1 MSAAF
6 AHDRFLTTQ
15 WSMVLAAGGNAASD
29 ESARTEALAT
39 LCELYWYPLYAFVRR
54 RGYDPD
60 AAQDLTQAFFTR
72 VIEKAYLRDATPT
85 RGRFRSFLLGS
96 LKHFLANEWDHARA
110 LKRGGGA
117 VLLALDVELGEGES
131 RYRLEP
137 ADDETPEHLF
147 ERQWA
152 LSLLERVLT
161 RLREEHNAAGKRAQ
175 FDALKPVLTGDPIGE
190 TYAQLGERLNM
201 SEGAVKV
208 AVHRLRRRMRALLE
222 EEITRTI
229 ADPRDID
236 DEIQHLFEVLS

>member
-1 MSAAF
+1 MSA

-15 WSMVLAAGGNAASD
+15 WSVVLAAGGTASA
-29 ESARTEALAT
+29 ESAAALAT

-54 RGYDPD
+54 RGHDPD

-72 VIEKAYLRDATPT
+72 VIEKAYLRDATPS

-110 LKRGGGA
+110 QKRGGGA
-117 VLLALDVELGEGES
+117 TMVPLDVELGAGET

-137 ADDETPEHLF
+137 ADDETPERLF

-152 LSLLERVLT
+152 LALLERVLG
-161 RLREEHNAAGKRAQ
+161 RLREECDAAGKRAQ
-175 FDALKPVLTGDPIGE
+175 LDTLKPVLTGEPTGE
-190 TYAQLGERLNM
+190 TYAQLGERLGM
-201 SEGAVKV
+201 SEGAIKV
-208 AVHRLRRRMRALLE
+208 TVHRLRRRLRALLE
-222 EEITRTI
+222 EEIARTV
-229 ADPRDID
+229 ADPRDVD

>member
-1 MSAAF
+1 MTA

-15 WSMVLAAGGNAASD
+15 WSVVLAAGGKSSR
-29 ESARTEALAT
+29 ESAEALAT

-54 RGYDPD
+54 RGYDAD
-60 AAQDLTQAFFTR
+60 AAQDLTQAFFAR

-110 LKRGGGA
+110 LKRGGG
-117 VLLALDVELGEGES
+117 VTMVPIDVELGAGEA

-137 ADDETPEHLF
+137 PDDDTPERVF
-147 ERQWA
+147 ERRWA
-152 LSLLERVLT
+152 LALLERVVA
-161 RLREEHNAAGKRAQ
+161 RLREEYDNAGKADQ
-175 FDALKPVLTGDPIGE
+175 FDALKFVLTGDPADE
-190 TYAQLGERLNM
+190 TYAQLGERMKM

-208 AVHRLRRRMRALLE
+208 SVHRLRKRMRALLQ
-222 EEITRTI
+222 EEIARTV
-229 ADPRDID
+229 ADPREVD

>member
-1 MSAAF
+1 MSA

-15 WSMVLAAGGNAASD
+15 WSVVLAAGRQSSQ
-29 ESARTEALAT
+29 ESAEALAT

-54 RGYDPD
+54 RGYDAD
-60 AAQDLTQAFFTR
+60 AAQDLTQAFFAR
-72 VIEKAYLRDATPT
+72 VIEKAYLRDATPA
-85 RGRFRSFLLGS
+85 RGRFRSFLLAS

-117 VLLALDVELGEGES
+117 RMVPLEVEFGAGET

-137 ADDETPEHLF
+137 ANDETPELLF
-147 ERQWA
+147 ERRWA
-152 LSLLERVLT
+152 LALLERVVA
-161 RLREEHNAAGKRAQ
+161 RLREEYDGAGKVAQ
-175 FDALKPVLTGDPIGE
+175 FDALKFVLTGDPSDE

-208 AVHRLRRRMRALLE
+208 SVHRLRKRVRALLQ
-222 EEITRTI
+222 EEIARTV
-229 ADPRDID
+229 ADSREVD

>member
-1 MSAAF
+1 MSP

-15 WSMVLAAGGNAASD
+15 WSVVLAAGDASSKD
-29 ESARTEALAT
+29 SAEALAT

-54 RGYDPD
+54 RGHDPD
-60 AAQDLTQAFFTR
+60 AAQDLTQAFFAR

-117 VLLALDVELGEGES
+117 VVLPLDVELGQGET

-137 ADDETPEHLF
+137 ADEETPERLF

-152 LSLLERVLT
+152 MALLGRVLARLLE
-161 RLREEHNAAGKRAQ
+161 EAEAAGKSAQ
-175 FDALKPVLTGDPIGE
+175 LDVLKPLLTGEPIDE
-190 TYAQLGERLNM
+190 TYAQLGAQLGM

-208 AVHRLRRRMRALLE
+208 AVHRLRRRMRVLLQ
-222 EEITRTI
+222 EEIARTVE
-229 ADPRDID
+229 DPRDVE
-236 DEIQHLFEVLS
+236 DEIHHLFEVLG